1 MQNLP
6 AIFGWDLFV
15 FFTPVCVS
23 LAANCVYAKK
33 HPSIVGL
40 LTNRQGRFACR
51 EKRRFWEKLQT
62 AKLRGFWLLWCHLKK
77 TLSHTKRKYLAF
89 LHKDA
94 NSFLPLFMM
103 HFHRM
108 KDYIERQIFWIWCHK
123 TKKPMVMMIWGSELH
138 LEMLIK
144 VRAALEG
151 EITILEVSI
160 CELSNTYWHR
170 VYYKELVEHIFKQ
183 NTHTDVMS
191 SSMPLGEKGT
201 LLLCILNFRDPWI
214 EIVTSTWGF

>member
-1 MQNLP
+1 
-6 AIFGWDLFV
+6 
-15 FFTPVCVS
+15 
-23 LAANCVYAKK
+23 
-33 HPSIVGL
+33 
-40 LTNRQGRFACR
+40 
-51 EKRRFWEKLQT
+51 
-62 AKLRGFWLLWCHLKK
+62 
-77 TLSHTKRKYLAF
+77 
-89 LHKDA
+89 
-94 NSFLPLFMM
+94 
-103 HFHRM
+103 
-108 KDYIERQIFWIWCHK
+108 
-123 TKKPMVMMIWGSELH
+123 
-138 LEMLIK
+138 MLIK

-214 EIVTSTWGF
+214 EIV